1 MSSARARKWTTDT
14 SRRRNCATSSTTN
27 SPVLSRNFAGFLT
40 GHNQAWPRLVPLPAF
55 GQMRRQISQLV
66 SERVETRSWR
76 FAFWVLRSNQGPPS
90 LLAKRS
96 GCAPACPR
104 SNICELMGSNR
115 VGCGTGHF
123 VSTEK
128 PGEPLAR
135 TPKHPTADPP
145 RRIGSPGVQNQKL
158 AISTLD
164 FGRAGLWTN
173 YGTGLVVS
181 PRKARRMRG
190 WKEVGRRVGTRAI
203 ESKVQSLRSKVE
215 DQMSAIMTLDFARG
229 LWTDDGTGHVALP
242 EKARENHPRP
252 TRLSSSQVGSL
263 PSETDGR
270 RGSV

>member
-1 MSSARARKWTTDT
+1 MRFGLYVRIRGRPPSWPSGRGA
-14 SRRRNCATSSTTN
+14 RRR
-27 SPVLSRNFAGFLT
+27 
-40 GHNQAWPRLVPLPAF
+40 VP
-55 GQMRRQISQLV
+55 GQI
-66 SERVETRSWR
+66 
-76 FAFWVLRSNQGPPS
+76 
-90 LLAKRS
+90 
-96 GCAPACPR
+96 
-104 SNICELMGSNR
+104 ICELMGSNR

-145 RRIGSPGVQNQKL
+145 RRIGSPGVQDQKL

-242 EKARENHPRP
+242 EKAPDRPRP
-252 TRLSSSQVGSL
+252 TRLSSSQAGSL
-263 PSETDGR
+263 PSETDR
-270 RGSV
+270 RGGELGRDT

>member
-1 MSSARARKWTTDT
+1 
-14 SRRRNCATSSTTN
+14 
-27 SPVLSRNFAGFLT
+27 
-40 GHNQAWPRLVPLPAF
+40 
-55 GQMRRQISQLV
+55 MRRQISQLV

-242 EKARENHPRP
+242 EKAPEESPSP
-252 TRLSSSQVGSL
+252 DSTELVAGRLS
-263 PSETDGR
+263 PIRNGR
-270 RGSV
+270 AKGERGTGHVSDRRQAMIGQPLAGGEQDPRRE